1 MNMYKEAKEAYAKAL
16 QLDPNNT
23 SYEENLKLA
32 EERLQSMDGPSG
44 LGAGLGGPN
53 FDFSSFMNNPALLNM
68 ASQML
73 SDPAF
78 RQM

>member
-1 MNMYKEAKEAYAKAL
+1 MNMYKEAKEAYARAL
-16 QLDPNNT
+16 QLDPNNA

-44 LGAGLGGPN
+44 LGSGPPN
-53 FDFSSFMNNPALLNM
+53 FDLSSFMNNPALLNM

-73 SDPAF
+73 NDPAF